1 MENSSVYTQLEVLW
15 YHTLPFEDSLDRS
28 YYIWTLER
36 NLQTCE
42 NRTHGTDSS
51 QIYGNIYSYT
61 DGLPASTK
69 YVQTHVFFKGF
80 EWWIAEGYSGA
91 AWEASVLQWS
101 RAETFG
107 CCVWGSKPAA
117 WIVCNRERRWNVFC
131 LDSTKM
137 YFSVQSV
144 HHTSY
149 HNTSL
154 MIQFVIPGDVTVLCC
169 TYRPVTVIYCR
180 NGFYMPARPS
190 CVSAFLSETNSGQLN
205 IHTKWTKPIYSLL
218 RTEGRLARG

>member
-149 HNTSL
+149 
-154 MIQFVIPGDVTVLCC
+154 IIPQHITHDSVCDPRGC
-169 TYRPVTVIYCR
+169 YRI
-180 NGFYMPARPS
+180 MLH
-190 CVSAFLSETNSGQLN
+190 LSSRHRYLLQ
-205 IHTKWTKPIYSLL
+205 KWILYDS
-218 RTEGRLARG
+218 